1 MAHFAKLNLDKE
13 ILAVHVVSNKD
24 TSDSQGNEIE
34 SIGAEFL
41 EKIHGWDKN
50 LWKKTSCNTKQ
61 GKYYNQDGTLGDQS
75 KAFRGNFANIGG
87 IYDENNDIFI
97 DKKPYASWVLNLSTV
112 SWEAPITYPVSNEF
126 YVIKWDELN
135 QRWLGRTS
143 GEIETPSTQYFAWNS
158 NNNSWE
164 SI

>member
-13 ILAVHVVSNKD
+13 VLAVHVVANKD

-34 SIGAEFL
+34 NIGAEFL

-50 LWKKTSCNTKQ
+50 LWKKASYNTKE

-75 KAFRGNFANIGG
+75 KAFRGNYPGIGY

-97 DKKPYASWVLNLSTV
+97 NKKPYGSWNLNISTA
-112 SWEAPITYPVSNEF
+112 SWEAPIPFPKNNEF
-126 YVIKWDELN
+126 YIIKWDELN
-135 QRWLGRTS
+135 QRWLGRNAE
-143 GEIETPSTQYFAWNS
+143 EIETPSTQYFSWNS